1 MNILSKTNGKIS
13 TNAKGICSIS
23 FKKDV
28 SETANLAK
36 KENVTVTVLENG
48 SILIERVKKC

>member
-48 SILIERVKKC
+48 SILIERAKK